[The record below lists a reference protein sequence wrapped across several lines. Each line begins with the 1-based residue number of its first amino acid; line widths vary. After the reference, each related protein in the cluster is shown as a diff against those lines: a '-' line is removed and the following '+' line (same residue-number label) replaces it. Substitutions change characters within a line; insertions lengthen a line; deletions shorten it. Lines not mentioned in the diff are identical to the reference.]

1 MTLRP
6 NLEARTLV
14 EFYEFPLFIQM
25 TSRQWV
31 NRGDSASLKITEIA
45 ITYKRWNLTRL
56 SRSIVATD
64 PV

>member
-25 TSRQWV
+25 TPRQ
-31 NRGDSASLKITEIA
+31 RGQSW
-45 ITYKRWNLTRL
+45 RFRL
-56 SRSIVATD
+56 AKNN
-64 PV
+64 